1 MAFWNRKPADR
12 AETEEQ
18 ARQIFEFE
26 LRGKKHAVD
35 PMMVALALSFD
46 GEYKPEHLEKA
57 ESHDP
62 ISLEVCANAAARV
75 FKIDRFSESNT
86 AGATIAELVGLLHA
100 FDIWCY
106 QLQKKT

>member
-1 MAFWNRKPADR
+1 MAFWKRKAADR
-12 AETEEQ
+12 AETEEK

-46 GEYKPEHLEKA
+46 ENYKPEHLEKA
-57 ESHDP
+57 KLHDP
-62 ISLEVCANAAARV
+62 ISVEVSANAASRA
-75 FKIDRFSESNT
+75 FKISRFQDWNT
-86 AGATIAELVGLLHA
+86 DGATVAELVGLLDA
-100 FDIWCY
+100 FDLWCY